1 MKLILL
7 TLFFSQF
14 SWAILNFED
23 AAYPEIMT
31 SSRALAMGNA
41 YMNKVDDSWSAFY
54 NPAGLGTVR
63 GVQFHLTNIHL
74 ETNNGYLDVTGGQ
87 GSFFDSMTNY
97 TKAFKAD
104 GLRELMAEDPGNISH
119 ARVALFP
126 NITFRGLTLGWV
138 YSKQNRGRLESATS
152 DFELAERTDWGPV
165 IALNLSLFGGVIK
178 FGVSGTY
185 LTRKQIQKDF
195 GPSDP
200 TTIDEEVDYRKGSMT
215 YLIAG
220 TRITLP
226 IFILPTF
233 SVVYRNSSNSDW
245 YGAELGGAPDK
256 IPQTMDAG
264 FSITP
269 YTARN
274 ARLHIEANLKD
285 VGNYYEDVGTKRKL
299 LFGMEFDWARTF
311 FVRLGAGDG
320 WGSGGVGVRN
330 KRFIF
335 DLTTYAIESSRESNA
350 YREKEDRRYVISVA
364 SGF

>member
-1 MKLILL
+1 MKLILI
-7 TLFFSQF
+7 TILFSNFAL
-14 SWAILNFED
+14 AILDFED
-23 AAYPEIMT
+23 AAYPELMT

-74 ETNNGYLDVTGGQ
+74 ETNNGYLDVTGGS
-87 GSFFDSMTNY
+87 GSFLDSTSNY

-104 GLRELMAEDPGNISH
+104 GLRDLLADDPGKMSH

-126 NITFRGLTLGWV
+126 NITFRGLTLGWL
-138 YSKQNRGRLESATS
+138 YSQQNRGRLKSATA
-152 DFELAERTDWGPV
+152 DFELAERVDWGPV
-165 IALNLSLFGGVIK
+165 IALNLSLFGGVVK
-178 FGVSGTY
+178 FGISGTY

-195 GPSDP
+195 GASDP
-200 TTIDEEVDYRKGSMT
+200 TTIDEDVDYKKGSMT
-215 YLIAG
+215 YLVAG

-226 IFILPTF
+226 VFMLPTF
-233 SVVYRNSSNSDW
+233 SVVYRNSSNGQW
-245 YGAELGGAPDK
+245 YDTELGGAPDK
-256 IPQTMDAG
+256 IPQTIDGG

-274 ARLHIEANLKD
+274 ARLHLEVNYKD
-285 VGNYYEDVGTKRKL
+285 MGNFYEDVGMKRKL
-299 LFGMEFDWARTF
+299 LVGMEFDWARTF
-311 FVRLGAGDG
+311 FFRLGAGDG
-320 WGSGGVGVRN
+320 WGSGGIGVRN

-335 DLTTYAIESSRESNA
+335 DLTTYAIEASRESNA
-350 YREKEDRRYVISVA
+350 YREEEDRRYVLSIA